1 MDVSIVFIVVVLYC
15 AVCFGIYVKMDAIP
29 LLAPFKRIAFLIP
42 VLNFT
47 IYLTLLT
54 KKDVGKW
61 RLTVC
66 FLQICEFTMCVLFAL
81 SRSFSK
87 LGNEKIKTRHNVYRS
102 TAKYNASLKQVNA
115 VKRAG
120 APKGKVLYQLVRKAG
135 EEMEKRFA

>member
-1 MDVSIVFIVVVLYC
+1 MDVSLVFIVVVLYC

-42 VLNFT
+42 VLSFA

-66 FLQICEFTMCVLFAL
+66 FLRIREFTMCVLFAL
-81 SRSFSK
+81 SHSFCK
-87 LGNEKIKTRHNVYRS
+87 LGNETTKTRHNVYRS

-115 VKRAG
+115 VKRVKT
-120 APKGKVLYQLVRKAG
+120 PTRKVLYQLVRKAG